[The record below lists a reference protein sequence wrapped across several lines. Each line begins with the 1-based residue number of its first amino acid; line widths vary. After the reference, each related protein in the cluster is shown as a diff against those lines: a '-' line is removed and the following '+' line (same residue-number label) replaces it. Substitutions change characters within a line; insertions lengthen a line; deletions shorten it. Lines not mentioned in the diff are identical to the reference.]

1 MKYFIIFFCV
11 LISSGVIAQRSD
23 KKDSPVMSGS
33 FVYSLPRTGIRVHVK
48 ATEEKFF
55 HGPYFSY
62 AKALLGINNAP
73 SEDYVKWTI
82 DDINIETFSEP
93 DPSQTHLAKGEF
105 GVLVS
110 MTPSGIISGI
120 NSKSESKENFSSVT
134 SFYGEQKIPK
144 IPYTDLSLNSF
155 IVTDDT
161 LNYDDKIVIKSLQ
174 QKVKDAANTIIKL
187 RNRRFNLLTGREEKK
202 LPDGESY
209 EVMVNQLKKLEKE
222 YVALFIGKSFLKTF
236 DYTFDYIPGNNSVS
250 GKVIFRFS
258 ESGGVLPSTDM
269 SGKPVIIDV
278 KKDDNLFSAQSN
290 GISSLSGG
298 INTLYYRLPGKA
310 EVKLSLGLRLL
321 ATSSVKIAQFGT
333 VAPVPEGL
341 LNGDYSILFYPE
353 TGEIKQV
360 SKINK

>member
-1 MKYFIIFFCV
+1 MKYFIVFFCV
-11 LISSGVIAQRSD
+11 LISSVVIAQRSD
-23 KKDSPVMSGS
+23 KKDSPVLSGS

-62 AKALLGINNAP
+62 AKALLGIDNAS
-73 SEDYVKWTI
+73 SEDNVKWTI
-82 DDINIETFSEP
+82 DDINIETFCEP
-93 DPSQTHLAKGEF
+93 DPSQIHLAKGEF
-105 GVLVS
+105 GVLIS

-120 NSKSESKENFSSVT
+120 NSQSEINENFSSVT
-134 SFYGEQKIPK
+134 SFYGEQKTPK

-161 LNYDDKIVIKSLQ
+161 INYDDKIIIKSMQ
-174 QKVKDAANTIIKL
+174 QKVKDAAKTIIKL

-209 EVMVNQLKKLEKE
+209 GVMVDQLQKLEKD
-222 YVALFIGKSFLKTF
+222 YVALFIGKSFFKTF
-236 DYTFDYIPGNNSVS
+236 EYTFDYIPGNNSVS
-250 GKVIFRFS
+250 GNVIFRFS
-258 ESGGVLPSTDM
+258 ETGGVLPSTDM
-269 SGKPVIIDV
+269 SGKPVTIDV

-290 GISSLSGG
+290 GTSSLSGG
-298 INTLYYRLPGKA
+298 INTIYYRLPGKA
-310 EVKLSLGLRLL
+310 EVKISLGIRLL
-321 ATSSVKIAQFGT
+321 ASSIIKVAQFGT
-333 VAPVPEGL
+333 VAPIPEGL

-360 SKINK
+360 SRKDK

>member
-1 MKYFIIFFCV
+1 MRYLVIFFCV
-11 LISSGVIAQRSD
+11 MISSGVIAQRSD

-62 AKALLGINNAP
+62 AKALLGINNVS
-73 SEDYVKWTI
+73 SEDKVKWTI

-93 DPSQTHLAKGEF
+93 DPVQIHLAKGDF
-105 GVLVS
+105 GVLIS

-120 NSKSESKENFSSVT
+120 NSQSEIDKNFSPVT
-134 SFYGEQKIPK
+134 SFYGEQKTPE
-144 IPYTDLSLNSF
+144 IPYTDLSLKSF
-155 IVTDDT
+155 IVKEDS
-161 LNYDDKIVIKSLQ
+161 LNYDDKIIIKSMQ
-174 QKVKDAANTIIKL
+174 EKVKDAAKTIIKL
-187 RNRRFNLLTGREEKK
+187 RNRRFKLLTGDEEKK

-209 EVMVNQLKKLEKE
+209 GVMVDQLKKLEKE
-222 YVALFIGKSFLKTF
+222 YVALFVGKSFFKTF
-236 DYTFDYIPGNNSVS
+236 EYTFDYIPGNNTVS
-250 GKVIFRFS
+250 GNVIFRFS
-258 ESGGVLPSTDM
+258 ESGGVLPSNDM
-269 SGKPVIIDV
+269 SGKPVTIDV

-290 GISSLSGG
+290 GTSGLSGG
-298 INTLYYRLPGKA
+298 VNTIYYRLPGKA
-310 EVKLSLGLRLL
+310 EVKLSLGIRLL
-321 ATSSVKIAQFGT
+321 ATSSIEVAQFGT

-360 SKINK
+360 SKIKK